1 MKKTKFKPQN
11 DQLQDMAVFS
21 ISTIMADYKLAFEL
35 NQHLELNLTKQ
46 DDLPVYVSGEKPVLF
61 PFFYFEN
68 EDKTAYYLVEN
79 RTAGDPMMK
88 NFMLFVD
95 GYLDENEAAQLPDHV
110 NTIQDIFNCSP
121 INLHANAKK
130 GRAAKKL
137 KLIGC
142 IISDLE
148 YHLLEISRSHEEK
161 KVKLKPTRDRRVRKL
176 YN

>member
-35 NQHLELNLTKQ
+35 NQHLDLNLSKQ
-46 DDLPVYVSGEKPVLF
+46 DDLPVYISGDKPVLF

-68 EDKTAYYLVEN
+68 EDKTAYYLVED
-79 RTAGDPMMK
+79 RTTGDPMMK
-88 NFMLFVD
+88 NFLLFVD
-95 GYLDENEAAQLPDHV
+95 GYLDENEASQLPDQISA
-110 NTIQDIFNCSP
+110 IQDIFACSA
-121 INLHANAKK
+121 IHLQANAKK

-148 YHLLEISRSHEEK
+148 YHLLEINRTNEEK
-161 KVKLKPTRDRRVRKL
+161 KVKLKPTQDRKARKL